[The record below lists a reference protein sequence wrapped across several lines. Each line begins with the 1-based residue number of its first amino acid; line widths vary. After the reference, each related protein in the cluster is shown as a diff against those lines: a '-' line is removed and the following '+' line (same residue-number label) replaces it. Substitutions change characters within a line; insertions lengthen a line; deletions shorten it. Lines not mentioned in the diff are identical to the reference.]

1 MNNALAQVER
11 LLANLLALGGK
22 RLIALGMIGVT
33 VFAAT
38 GFAGYYLSRPSTE
51 MLYSG
56 LDRDDVVSIGSS
68 LRESGINFD
77 VSADGTSVS
86 VPVGQAASA
95 RMMLAEKGLPHS
107 GSIGNELYDKLGSL
121 GLTSFMQEVT
131 RVRAIEG
138 ELARTIQMIR
148 GVKAARV
155 HIVMSDEGS
164 FRREKQSPSAS
175 VIIRTDGGDDRSV
188 GDSIRHLVAAAIP
201 NMKADE
207 VTVLNV
213 DGRLLA
219 SGPDNLEKSPDNL
232 LGLEKSVSQ
241 ELREKITTTL
251 APYLSLHNF
260 QVSVAARLNA
270 DKTQTNETIYN
281 PDQRV
286 ERSVRVVKEK
296 QNSQNAAGQ
305 PAAGVDAN
313 LPKSKPQTSD
323 TKQSSDATDKKEEL
337 TNYEVSSKQIT
348 TTSSGFV
355 IEGLSVAVLVN
366 KTSLTASLGDKPAP
380 DALDKQVKEI
390 EQLVSTAAGL
400 RKDRGDLVKIA
411 VVDFAADS
419 GRDLAPVEPPSLLE
433 TLARQAGSFVSSGAM
448 VLVVLLLL
456 WFGLRP
462 ATRMLL
468 APPADS
474 TPTFAGLSELPPP
487 MSALENLG
495 GPGGSG
501 GPAIALGALGGSAEQ
516 NFLIDA
522 NDERDDFLKELVAR
536 KDKSPQRHLQKLVDF
551 DEEVAAAIL
560 KQWIREGANA

>member
-1 MNNALAQVER
+1 
-11 LLANLLALGGK
+11 
-22 RLIALGMIGVT
+22 
-33 VFAAT
+33 
-38 GFAGYYLSRPSTE
+38 
-51 MLYSG
+51 
-56 LDRDDVVSIGSS
+56 
-68 LRESGINFD
+68 
-77 VSADGTSVS
+77 
-86 VPVGQAASA
+86 
-95 RMMLAEKGLPHS
+95 LPHS

-138 ELARTIQMIR
+138 ELARTIQMMR

-164 FRREKQSPSAS
+164 FRRERQAPSAS
-175 VIIRTDGGDDRSV
+175 VIIRTDGGDDRTV
-188 GDSIRHLVAAAIP
+188 GDAIRHLVAAAIP
-201 NMKADE
+201 NMKTDQ

-232 LGLEKSVSQ
+232 LGLEKEVSQ

-305 PAAGVDAN
+305 PAAGVAAN
-313 LPKSKPQTSD
+313 LPANKTQTTDS
-323 TKQSSDATDKKEEL
+323 KQSSDATDKKEEL

-348 TTSSGFV
+348 TTSAGFV
-355 IEGLSVAVLVN
+355 IDGLSVAVLIN
-366 KTSLTASLGDKPAP
+366 KASLTASLGDKPAP

-419 GRDLAPVEPPSLLE
+419 GRDLAPVEGPSLLE
-433 TLARQAGSFVSSGAM
+433 TLARQAGSFVSSGAI
-448 VLVVLLLL
+448 VLVALLLL

-468 APPADS
+468 APPAES
-474 TPTFAGLSELPPP
+474 TPAFAGLSELPPP
-487 MSALENLG
+487 MSALD
-495 GPGGSG
+495 GPGGPG
-501 GPAIALGALGGSAEQ
+501 GPAIALGALGGPEA